1 MAETILRQTI
11 IMLMLIM
18 VGVLCSKTK
27 LISKETNKELSGF
40 VLQVVNPAMIFM
52 SYQTD
57 YRSELVENLLMTFIL
72 SIAALAVIAAAAY
85 IFIRRKEGRDTEIER
100 FSAIYSNCGFMGIPL
115 MNALFGME
123 GVFYLTAFISV
134 FNISVWT
141 QGIVLISGERD
152 MKKVV
157 KVFYSPTMIAIALG
171 MLSFFLRIRIP
182 SVPATAVDYVAE
194 LNTPLA
200 MIVSGVT
207 IADTNVVKLMK
218 KPSVYYVT
226 FMRLLMIPMIVTLS
240 VVPLPVNE
248 KVKMTVI
255 VAASAPPAA
264 MCTLQ
269 CIRYGR
275 NSLYASEIFAFGTIL
290 SVGSLPLIV
299 RVAENLTNLID
310 RVC

>member
-57 YRSELVENLLMTFIL
+57 YRSELVENLFMTFIL

>member
-18 VGVLCSKTK
+18 VGVFCSKAGM
-27 LISKETNKELSGF
+27 ISKETNRQLSGF

-57 YRSELVENLLMTFIL
+57 YRSELVEGLLLSFVLSAGAFAVMT
-72 SIAALAVIAAAAY
+72 AAAY
-85 IFIRRKEGRDTEIER
+85 ILVRHKPGRETEIER

-115 MNALFGME
+115 VSSLFGME
-123 GVFYLTAFISV
+123 GVFYLTAFITV
-134 FNISVWT
+134 FNIVVWT
-141 QGIVLISGERD
+141 HGVVLISGERD

-171 MLSFFLRIRIP
+171 LVTFFLRIRLP
-182 SVPATAVDYVAE
+182 SVPAKAVNYIAE

-207 IADTNVVKLMK
+207 IADTKVVRLLK
-218 KPSVYYVT
+218 KPSVYYVV
-226 FMRLLMIPMIVTLS
+226 FLRLLLIPFIISALIAIPDVS
-240 VVPLPVNE
+240 E
-248 KVKMTVI
+248 KVRMTVV
-255 VAASAPPAA
+255 VAAAAPPAA

-269 CIRYGR
+269 CIRYGK
-275 NSLYASEIFAFGTIL
+275 NSLYSSEIFAFGTIL
-290 SVGSLPLIV
+290 SVATLPLTV
-299 RVAENLTNLID
+299 ECAEYLTKLID
-310 RVC
+310 

>member
-27 LISKETNKELSGF
+27 LISKDTNKELSGF

-52 SYQTD
+52 SYQTA
-57 YRSELVENLLMTFIL
+57 YRPELVENLLMTFLL
-72 SIAALAVIAAAAY
+72 SIAAFAVMAAAAY
-85 IFIRRKEGRDTEIER
+85 LLIRRKEGRETEIER

-123 GVFYLTAFISV
+123 GVFYLTAFISL

-141 QGIVLISGERD
+141 QGIVMISGERD

-157 KVFYSPTMIAIALG
+157 KVFYSPTMIAIVLG
-171 MLSFFLRIRIP
+171 MISFFLKLRLP
-182 SVPATAVDYVAE
+182 SVPAKAVNYIAE

-207 IADTNVVKLMK
+207 IADTNVPKLLK
-218 KPSVYYVT
+218 KPAVYYVT
-226 FMRLLMIPMIVTLS
+226 FLRLILLPMIVTLA
-240 VVPLPVNE
+240 VVPLPVDE

-255 VAASAPPAA
+255 VASAAPPAA

-269 CIRYGR
+269 CIRYRR

-290 SVGSLPLIV
+290 SVAALPLIV
-299 RVAENLTNLID
+299 RVAENLTKLID
-310 RVC
+310 AVC

>member
-18 VGVLCSKTK
+18 VGVFCSKAGM
-27 LISKETNKELSGF
+27 ISNETNRQLSGF

-57 YRSELVENLLMTFIL
+57 YRSELVEGLLLSFVLSAGAFAVMT
-72 SIAALAVIAAAAY
+72 AAAY
-85 IFIRRKEGRDTEIER
+85 ILVRHKPGRETEIER

-115 MNALFGME
+115 VSSLFGME
-123 GVFYLTAFISV
+123 GVFYLTAFITV
-134 FNISVWT
+134 FNIVVWT
-141 QGIVLISGERD
+141 HGVVLISGESD

-171 MLSFFLRIRIP
+171 LVTFFLRIRLP
-182 SVPATAVDYVAE
+182 SVPAKAVNYIAE

-207 IADTNVVKLMK
+207 IADTKVVRLLK
-218 KPSVYYVT
+218 KPSVYYVV
-226 FMRLLMIPMIVTLS
+226 FLRLLLIPFIISALIAIPDVS
-240 VVPLPVNE
+240 E
-248 KVKMTVI
+248 KVRMTVV
-255 VAASAPPAA
+255 VAAAAPPAA

-269 CIRYGR
+269 CIRYGK
-275 NSLYASEIFAFGTIL
+275 NSLYSSEIFAFGTIL
-290 SVGSLPLIV
+290 SVATLPLTV
-299 RVAENLTNLID
+299 ECAEYLTKLIG
-310 RVC
+310 

>member
-85 IFIRRKEGRDTEIER
+85 IFIRHKEGRDTEIER

-182 SVPATAVDYVAE
+182 SVPAKAVDYVAE

-207 IADTNVVKLMK
+207 IADTNVVKLLK

-240 VVPLPVNE
+240 VVPLPVDE

-299 RVAENLTNLID
+299 RVAENLTKLID

>member
-182 SVPATAVDYVAE
+182 SVPAKAVDYVAE

-240 VVPLPVNE
+240 VVPLPVDE